1 MNGENMTKY
10 NVEKID
16 DSFEREYREY
26 MIGLCGNDNVNLP
39 GSYLHNFRPWECGM
53 AYKHAN
59 FGEKDI
65 VIDTGSMNT
74 FFGIFLARDVEKV
87 YVTDNFYWATREF
100 MIGLEKPEDWAK
112 YVEKYGNKNKDSKDS
127 KDWKVKVEN
136 ADLMKL
142 DYKDEYFDKVIS
154 ISTIEHVIDDYKALI
169 EMVRVLKRGELLLIT
184 SEFNEDNRY
193 GKEYSETDGSY
204 YRVYTPETFDRL
216 LLSIEGS
223 VAVEKTCIAFPCSK
237 PRQLTQV
244 FACIRKL

>member
-1 MNGENMTKY
+1 MTTYKY
-10 NVEKID
+10 NVEIID
-16 DSFEREYREY
+16 SNVIDGFEREYKEY
-26 MIGLCGNDNVNLP
+26 MIKLCGDDNVNLP
-39 GSYLHNFRPWECGM
+39 GSYLHNFRPWECGI

-59 FGEKDI
+59 FGKKDI

-74 FFGIFLARDVEKV
+74 FFGIFLAKDVEKV

-100 MIGLEKPEDWAK
+100 MIGLEKPENWAK
-112 YVEKYGNKNKDSKDS
+112 YVEKYGKGKI
-127 KDWKVKVEN
+127 KVEN

-142 DYKDEYFDKVIS
+142 DYKDGYFDKVVS
-154 ISTIEHVIDDYKALI
+154 ISTIEHVIDDYKGI
-169 EMVRVLKRGELLLIT
+169 MEMVRILKSGGLLLIT

-193 GKEYSETDGSY
+193 GKEYSEIDGSY

-216 LLSIEGS
+216 LISLKGVI
-223 VAVEKTCIAFPCSK
+223 VEKTCIAFLCSK